1 MRISDWSS
9 DVCSSDLELRRTD
22 FAPFH
27 LLADMPLAMTAHILF
42 PEIDPHAPATT
53 SPRVIDVIRKDIGF
67 EGLLLSDDLG
77 MEALRGS
84 YSDRARAVLAAGCD
98 LVLHCSGEMSEM
110 REVAAGCES
119 LTAAAADRLGY
130 ELSRIAA
137 PVPPVDIAEVGRAHV

>member
-1 MRISDWSS
+1 
-9 DVCSSDLELRRTD
+9 
-22 FAPFH
+22 
-27 LLADMPLAMTAHILF
+27 
-42 PEIDPHAPATT
+42 
-53 SPRVIDVIRKDIGF
+53 
-67 EGLLLSDDLG
+67 

-130 ELSRIAA
+130 ALSRIAA
-137 PVPPVDIAEVGRAHV
+137 PVPPVRSEEHTSELQSLMRTSYAVFSVKQKKRHYSQTKLNTRS

>member
-1 MRISDWSS
+1 
-9 DVCSSDLELRRTD
+9 
-22 FAPFH
+22 
-27 LLADMPLAMTAHILF
+27 MPLAMTAHILF

-98 LVLHCSGEMSEM
+98 VVLHCSGEMSEM

-119 LTAAAADRLGY
+119 ERKSTRLN
-130 ELSRIAA
+130 SS
-137 PVPPVDIAEVGRAHV
+137 H